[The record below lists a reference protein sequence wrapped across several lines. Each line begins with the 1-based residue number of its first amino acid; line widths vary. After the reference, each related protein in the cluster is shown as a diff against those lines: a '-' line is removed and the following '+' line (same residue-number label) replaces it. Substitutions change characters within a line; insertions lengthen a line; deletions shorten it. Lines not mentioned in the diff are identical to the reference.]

1 MMREW
6 CQAWS
11 LLPPYRYEG
20 SKPVTRKVA
29 YTRGKEDCQ
38 KKKRKKKP
46 GQTLRI
52 TSDAHWWS
60 WIQQKPSIT
69 TWTPIQQKSRINASP
84 PWTDHLCTIK
94 FCRHT
99 YICSDNQDLQTQ
111 LPKSNQNSDGKPFGN
126 IPSEPVAGRVTHKN
140 SRDFTCAEL
149 LYYILFCI
157 LQFLNI
163 RAFGFLK
170 QPQSLHISSLL
181 PHLPAP
187 ANTEWSFDNGSCTHT
202 HTYKTAHNRNLYHQ
216 AMASNCCEPKDYV
229 SYCTRHRVRRW
240 RQRCSLEKS

>member
-1 MMREW
+1 MLQQWVHDHYSRRW
-6 CQAWS
+6 CVNEVRLEVCYLPIDTRDIKDNIRCS
-11 LLPPYRYEG
+11 LVVL
-20 SKPVTRKVA
+20 
-29 YTRGKEDCQ
+29 D
-38 KKKRKKKP
+38 
-46 GQTLRI
+46 
-52 TSDAHWWS
+52 
-60 WIQQKPSIT
+60 T
-69 TWTPIQQKSRINASP
+69 TEVFYNNLNTNTTKIKNWCASP

-126 IPSEPVAGRVTHKN
+126 IPIEPVAGRVTQNN

-149 LYYILFCI
+149 LYYMLFCI

-163 RAFGFLK
+163 PAFGFLK

-202 HTYKTAHNRNLYHQ
+202 HTYKTTHNKSLYHQ
-216 AMASNCCEPKDYV
+216 AMASKNFLPF
-229 SYCTRHRVRRW
+229 STW
-240 RQRCSLEKS
+240 A